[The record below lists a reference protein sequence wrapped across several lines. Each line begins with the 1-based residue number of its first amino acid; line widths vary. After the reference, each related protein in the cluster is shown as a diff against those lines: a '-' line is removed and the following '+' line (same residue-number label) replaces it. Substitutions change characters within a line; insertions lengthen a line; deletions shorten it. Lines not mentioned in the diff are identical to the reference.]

1 MTTTASSPSTST
13 SSVPRIASV
22 AITGGTLGDDIRAA
36 KMVWKRELIRY
47 YRNRVR
53 ILTSLA
59 QPILFLFVLGSGL
72 SPIIKGGSGP
82 NVNFKTFM
90 YPGVIAMTILFTAI
104 FSAVSIVWD
113 REFGFLREMMVAP
126 IRRDALVAGKTLGG
140 ATVATM
146 QGVVMLLL
154 GPLVGVPYMPVLM
167 LEMLVLMAL
176 CAAMITAIGV
186 LAASRM
192 QQVESF
198 QVVMQLF
205 VLPMFFLA
213 GAVFPLTHLPRWLSI
228 LTKVDPLAY
237 IVDPLRRAVFNHLSI
252 PKAVKAAYSP
262 GMHWGTWRLPT
273 SFEILIVVTITAICF
288 GISVRLFSKQD

>member
-1 MTTTASSPSTST
+1 MTTTAPLG
-13 SSVPRIASV
+13 PRASDVVGVSV
-22 AITGGTLGDDIRAA
+22 ARGSIKDDLRAT

-53 ILTSLA
+53 IITSLA
-59 QPILFLFVLGSGL
+59 QPILFLFVLGGGL
-72 SPIIKGGSGP
+72 SPIIKTGTGP
-82 NVNFKTFM
+82 HIDFKTFM

-126 IRRDALVAGKTLGG
+126 IRRGALVTGKTLGG
-140 ATVATM
+140 ATVATL

-154 GPLVGVPYMPVLM
+154 GPLVHVPYKPVLL
-167 LEMLVLMAL
+167 LEMVAYMGL
-176 CAAMITAIGV
+176 CALMITSIGV

-198 QVVMQLF
+198 QVVKQLF

-213 GAVFPLTHLPRWLSI
+213 GAVFPLTDLPTWLSV
-228 LTKVDPLAY
+228 LTKIDPLAY
-237 IVDPLRRAVFNHLSI
+237 IVDPMRRAVFGHINIS
-252 PKAVKAAYSP
+252 AAARHTYSP
-262 GMHWGTWRLPT
+262 GLHWGTWRLPT
-273 SFEILIVVTITAICF
+273 SLELLMIAVVTGVCLA
-288 GISVRLFSKQD
+288 ISVVMFSKQD